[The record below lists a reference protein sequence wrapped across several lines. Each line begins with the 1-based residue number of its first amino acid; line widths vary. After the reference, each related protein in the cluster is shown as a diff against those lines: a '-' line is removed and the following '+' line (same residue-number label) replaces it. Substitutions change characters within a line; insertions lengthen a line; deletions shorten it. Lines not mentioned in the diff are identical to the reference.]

1 MPSLMA
7 TGARVSNACPTCP
20 ALGDNPAKAGLI
32 PDGPVMVPAVTGKGH
47 PVRDGG
53 ASH

>member
-1 MPSLMA
+1 MPPLMA

-20 ALGDNPAKAGLI
+20 APGDNPAKAGLI
-32 PDGPVMVPAVTGKGH
+32 PDGPVMVPAVTGKGN